1 MNNIEFEKRFRLS
14 KDIYDIPLHEL
25 GSSFRYRKRH
35 MAKPALAPGILV
47 VHGLPRF
54 YARR

>member
-1 MNNIEFEKRFRLS
+1 MNYTEFEKRFRFS
-14 KDIYDIPLHEL
+14 RDIYDIPLREL
-25 GSSFRYRKRH
+25 GSVLRYRKRH
-35 MAKPALAPGILV
+35 MGKPALAPGILV

>member
-25 GSSFRYRKRH
+25 GSSLRYRKRH